1 MMLDYQVLGGLLNYP
16 IQIRKYGRIQ
26 GFSRHRKAL
35 NMGGLRPPEVSFRLG
50 LNKNI
55 S

>member
-16 IQIRKYGRIQ
+16 IQIRKYGRIK
-26 GFSRHRKAL
+26 GFSRHRKVL